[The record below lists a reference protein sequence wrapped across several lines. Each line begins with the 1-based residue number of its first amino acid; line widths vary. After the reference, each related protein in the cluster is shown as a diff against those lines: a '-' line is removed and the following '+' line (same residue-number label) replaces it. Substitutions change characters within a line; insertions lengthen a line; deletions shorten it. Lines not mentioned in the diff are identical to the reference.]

1 MTTARADCIDFDH
14 GITAIDTEYVRPR
27 LDASHL
33 IMEGREAAFVDTGT
47 TYSVP
52 VLLDAL
58 QQKALSR
65 AQVKYVLLT
74 HVHLDHAGGAGEL
87 MRHLPEAR
95 IVVHPRG
102 ARHIIDP
109 SKLIAGT
116 WEVYGAARAHE
127 IYGEIV
133 PVARERV
140 IEINDGDTL
149 KLGGREL
156 LFIDTPG
163 HAYHHYCIIDEV
175 NRAIFAGDT
184 FGISYRELDTATGE
198 FIFPTTSPPHFDADA
213 AHASID
219 RLMGFGPRAIYV
231 THYSR
236 VTDLKRLSQD
246 LHAGLDAFVGLAQE
260 HADAGAER
268 HQRIAAGMRRYLQER
283 LLAHGCTLSMKTIDT
298 LLNMDIELN
307 TQGLEVWLDRQAA

>member
-1 MTTARADCIDFDH
+1 MTMARAKCIDFDH
-14 GITAIDTEYVRPR
+14 GITGIDTEYVRPR

-33 IMEGREAAFVDTGT
+33 IVEGTEAAFVDTGT

-58 QQKALSR
+58 QQKGLSR
-65 AQVKYVLLT
+65 AQVTYVLLT

-87 MRHLPEAR
+87 MRHLPAAR

-109 SKLIAGT
+109 AKLIAGT
-116 WEVYGAARAHE
+116 REVYGAARAHE
-127 IYGEIV
+127 MYGEIV

-140 IEINDGDTL
+140 IEVNDGDIL

-163 HAYHHYCIIDEV
+163 HAYHHYCIIDEI

-184 FGISYRELDTATGE
+184 FGISYREFDTATGE
-198 FIFPTTSPPHFDADA
+198 FIFPTTSPPQFDADA

-219 RLMGFGPRAIYV
+219 RLMSFGPRAIYV

-236 VTDLKRLSQD
+236 VTHLKRLSQD
-246 LHAGLDAFVGLAQE
+246 LHAGLDAFVRMARE
-260 HADAGAER
+260 HANAGAER
-268 HQRIAAGMRRYLQER
+268 HQCIAAAMRRNLQER
-283 LLAHGCTLSMKTIDT
+283 LVAHGCTLSTQTIDAF
-298 LLNMDIELN
+298 LKMDIELN